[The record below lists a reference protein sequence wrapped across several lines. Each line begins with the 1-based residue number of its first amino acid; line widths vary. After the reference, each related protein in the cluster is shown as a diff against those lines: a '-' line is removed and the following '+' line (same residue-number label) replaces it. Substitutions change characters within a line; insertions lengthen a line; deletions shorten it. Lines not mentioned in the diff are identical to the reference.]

1 MFGII
6 LCLFGGLVL
15 FLLLGTFSPKK
26 KGKKKKKEKS
36 DRIDSL
42 TWDDETED
50 LFEDDEFHFTPA
62 LFLNKKA
69 NAQIIWA
76 DPLPV
81 PAKAA
86 AKPNAPARTVEKPGH
101 LYTFCFGV
109 GLYLCCF
116 VASYILLLLFST
128 LFLEASEN
136 VNLVKIVLIFSLLFS
151 AVFVG
156 WVSIPVSKKK
166 NVWAFKAVNAVAA
179 VLFSVLLILFFAIC
193 RSF

>member
-6 LCLFGGLVL
+6 LCLFGGLAL

-50 LFEDDEFHFTPA
+50 LFEDDEFHFTPVF
-62 LFLNKKA
+62 LLNKKA
-69 NAQIIWA
+69 KAQIIWA

-81 PAKAA
+81 PAEPISAFRSDRSAREKKRIFAPVAA
-86 AKPNAPARTVEKPGH
+86 LFAGGFVCFRALLALLSALFFSPAEGSPGM
-101 LYTFCFGV
+101 
-109 GLYLCCF
+109 
-116 VASYILLLLFST
+116 
-128 LFLEASEN
+128 
-136 VNLVKIVLIFSLLFS
+136 
-151 AVFVG
+151 
-156 WVSIPVSKKK
+156 
-166 NVWAFKAVNAVAA
+166 AVAKTVFSVLLAALFALRFCLPALKKTRENAWAKSAIHLVTA
-179 VLFSVLLILFFAIC
+179 VLFSVLLILFFAVC